1 MAPVTDT
8 TSEANEPASPKAKLR
23 IKLNVKPPAKAET
36 EVEAPKASD
45 EEFLLTLLDTV
56 KVNHQAAANIL
67 GINKAACRMRFIR
80 LQQKY
85 GFKKKGPKGT
95 PRRKKG
101 AAMVTPANEA
111 DVAEGGD

>member
-1 MAPVTDT
+1 
-8 TSEANEPASPKAKLR
+8 
-23 IKLNVKPPAKAET
+23 
-36 EVEAPKASD
+36 
-45 EEFLLTLLDTV
+45 
-56 KVNHQAAANIL
+56 
-67 GINKAACRMRFIR
+67 MRFIR

-111 DVAEGGD
+111 DVAEGED